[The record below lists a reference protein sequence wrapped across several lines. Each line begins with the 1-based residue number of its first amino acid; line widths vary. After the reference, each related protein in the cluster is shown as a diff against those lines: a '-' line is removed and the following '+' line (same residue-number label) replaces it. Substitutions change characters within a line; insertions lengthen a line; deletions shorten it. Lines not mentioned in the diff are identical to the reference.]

1 MATTARLSIG
11 LLGSFEV
18 TFDGSPVTT
27 FESVKVRAL
36 LAYLAVEAGRPHS
49 RAFLAEL
56 LWPSLPAATALTYL
70 RHVLAKLKEAI
81 PHTPPNIVGRLQ
93 AAALAEPPFLLITR
107 ESVAFHAES
116 KYWLD
121 VAAFTAL
128 LHACTT
134 HAHRH
139 PETCRS
145 CARRRAEAAA
155 LYRGDFLEQI
165 VLGDSVA
172 FEEWAAIKRERFRQ
186 QTLDALAHLTA
197 FSVRHGAYQ
206 QAQHTAW
213 RQMDLDP
220 WEDAAAQQLMHVLWQ
235 GGQRAA
241 ALQHYA
247 RYRQALENELGVEP
261 SAETTALFE
270 RIRAA
275 AMPPPPHDSP
285 APSVHTLPA
294 QTTRFIGREAEQ
306 AQLADLLQEPIYRLI
321 TLSGAGGIGKTRL
334 ALQVVADLEDDF
346 ADGVCFV
353 ALASVTDPAL
363 VIPAIAQAFSVQES
377 PAQPLIDSLKLHL
390 RVKQTLL
397 VLDNVEQVSAAGPHI
412 AALLQAAP
420 QLTVLVTSR
429 EVLRLSGE
437 YEFVVPPL
445 ALPDMQHPLTLPML
459 NQSDALRLFVARA
472 QEVQPDF
479 AMSEATAW
487 NIAAICHRLD
497 GLPLAIELAAA
508 RIRLLSPW
516 ALLQRLANPLTLL
529 TGGARDLPAR
539 HQTLRATIDWSY
551 QLLPPSEQQL
561 LARLAVFVRGWTLEA
576 AEAICVADDTL
587 PFTILDG
594 IQALAVKSLVRKQ
607 ADTRAGMEA
616 TPYFG
621 MLETIR
627 DYALERLEASE
638 EAEEIRRRHATYY
651 LALVETA
658 EPELEGAGEIH
669 WAQRLEAEYR
679 NIRAALAWSCAV
691 PSNGELSL
699 RFTGALYNFWRRQ
712 GYLHEARAWAEQ
724 AVGQPQGPPLAR
736 SKAILVLAQIAGQL
750 DEYALAMTLYE
761 QNLEIFRALGDRVGV
776 ARVLLN
782 QGRTA
787 RIQGN
792 YAQATRLEEESRT
805 LFAEVG
811 DRAGVAIALRS
822 LGEVAFD
829 QGALREATARFQ
841 EAKRISEEIGFIGR
855 IAWTTMDLGR
865 CAHAAGED
873 GQAARLLEAS
883 LLQFQALSHQ
893 TGLQQALEWQ
903 GRVAQAQC
911 EYERAVRLYRESLR
925 LSQAIGSR
933 WEIANVLAGLAG
945 TLGCNGQAVRA
956 ARLFG
961 AVDALRAAVGI
972 PLPPVVRPEYARDVA
987 VVQAQMDAE
996 TWAAAWAAGRR
1007 MTLEQ
1012 VIADALHEQAEAER
1026 AEIA

>member
-1 MATTARLSIG
+1 MDITARLSLR
-11 LLGSFEV
+11 LLGDFDV
-18 TFDGSPVTT
+18 TLDGSPVTT

-56 LWPSLPAATALTYL
+56 LWPDLPAATALTYL

-81 PHTPPNIVGRLQ
+81 PHTLPKMVGRPQ

-107 ESVAFHAES
+107 ETVAFHAES

-121 VAAFTAL
+121 VAAFSAL
-128 LHACTT
+128 LEASAT

-145 CARRRAEAAA
+145 CARRRAEAAG

-165 VLGDSVA
+165 VLGDSAV

-186 QTLDALAHLTA
+186 QTLDALAQLTA
-197 FSVRHGAYQ
+197 FSVRRGAYQ
-206 QAQHTAW
+206 HAQYTAW
-213 RQMDLDP
+213 RRMELDP

-235 GGQRAA
+235 AGQRAA

-247 RYRQALENELGVEP
+247 RYRQTLENELDVEP

-275 AMPPPPHDSP
+275 EMPPPPRDAP
-285 APSVHTLPA
+285 APSAHTLPA

-306 AQLADLLQEPIYRLI
+306 AQLADLLQESIYRLI

-334 ALQVVADLEDDF
+334 ALQVVADLQDDF

-353 ALASVTDPAL
+353 ALASITDPAL

-377 PAQPLIDSLKLHL
+377 PAQPLIDNLKLHL
-390 RVKQTLL
+390 RAKQILL
-397 VLDNVEQVSAAGPHI
+397 VLDNVEQVSAAGPDI
-412 AALLQAAP
+412 VALLRAAP

-445 ALPDMQHPLTLPML
+445 ALPDIQHALTLPTL
-459 NQSDALRLFVARA
+459 SQSDALRLFVARA

-479 AMSEATAW
+479 AISEATAQD
-487 NIAAICHRLD
+487 IAAICHRLD

-508 RIRLLSPW
+508 RIRLLSPR

-539 HQTLRATIDWSY
+539 QQTLRATIDWSY

-561 LARLAVFVRGWTLEA
+561 LARLAVFAGGWTLEA
-576 AEAICVADDTL
+576 AEAICAADDIL
-587 PFTILDG
+587 PFAILDG
-594 IQALAVKSLVRKQ
+594 IQALVVKSLVHKQ
-607 ADTRAGMEA
+607 AATLPGIEA
-616 TPYFG
+616 MLSFG

-627 DYALERLEASE
+627 DYALERLDASDQ
-638 EAEEIRRRHATYY
+638 AEELRRRHASYY

-669 WAQRLEAEYR
+669 WARRLEAEYS
-679 NIRAALAWSCAV
+679 NIRAALAWSCAA
-691 PSNGELSL
+691 PSNVELSL
-699 RFTGALYNFWRRQ
+699 RFIGALYAFWLRL
-712 GYLHEARAWAEQ
+712 GYLQEARAWAEQ
-724 AVGQPQGPPLAR
+724 AVAQPNGPLLAR

-750 DEYALAMTLYE
+750 DEYTLVTRLYE

-792 YAQATRLEEESRT
+792 YGQATRLEQASRT

-822 LGEVAFD
+822 LGEIAFD
-829 QGALREATARFQ
+829 QGALREATAHFQ
-841 EAKRISEEIGFIGR
+841 EAKWIAEEIGFAGR

-865 CAHAAGED
+865 CAHAAGEH

-903 GRVAQAQC
+903 GRVAQAQG
-911 EYERAVRLYRESLR
+911 EYERAVRLYRESLQ

-933 WEIANVLAGLAG
+933 WEIANVLTGLAG
-945 TLGCNGQAVRA
+945 TLGCSGQALRA

-961 AVDALRAAVGI
+961 AVEALRAAVGI
-972 PLPPVVRPEYARDVA
+972 PLPPVARPEYERDVA
-987 VVQAQMDAE
+987 VVQAQIDAE

-1007 MTLEQ
+1007 MTLDQ
-1012 VIADALHEQAEAER
+1012 VIAEALHEQAEIER
-1026 AEIA
+1026 ANIA